1 MATTI
6 EDLSAMR
13 DKLIRARL
21 SGVREVRDANGE
33 QVRYATDA
41 EMARALAALD
51 AEISRLAGNGVR
63 EIKFR
68 TSKGI

>member
-1 MATTI
+1 MATI
-6 EDLSAMR
+6 AELSVLR
-13 DKLIRARL
+13 DKLLKARL

-33 QVRYATDA
+33 QVRYATDS
-41 EMARALAALD
+41 EMRAALASID
-51 AEISRLAGNGVR
+51 AEIARLAGSSVR

>member
-1 MATTI
+1 MATI
-6 EDLSAMR
+6 EELSVLR
-13 DKLIRARL
+13 DKLLKARL

-51 AEISRLAGNGVR
+51 SEISRLAGSPVR